1 MGHFYT
7 DIASLKV
14 ALEIQGQELI
24 FAANA
29 GIFKANYQAEGL
41 YIENGE
47 THSQLSL
54 EAVRSNFFLKPG
66 LTVCF

>member
-47 THSQLSL
+47 THSQL
-54 EAVRSNFFLKPG
+54 V
-66 LTVCF
+66 